1 MKSDIEIAMEAILE
15 PIKDVVK
22 KVNFDMIYMF
32 CYSVRKGTRAE
43 KMENQIEEKD
53 KVERLER
60 LKSLYEQMI
69 DENNKKKI
77 GKVYKILI
85 EGKSKNNDLKYTG
98 RTIDNKIVIFDAN
111 ERDIGTIRDVKIT
124 ENNLWYLTGEII

>member
-1 MKSDIEIAMEAILE
+1 MLFGCQ
-15 PIKDVVK
+15 
-22 KVNFDMIYMF
+22 N
-32 CYSVRKGTRAE
+32 
-43 KMENQIEEKD
+43 
-53 KVERLER
+53 
-60 LKSLYEQMI
+60 KSLH
-69 DENNKKKI
+69 NKKKI

>member
-1 MKSDIEIAMEAILE
+1 MS
-15 PIKDVVK
+15 
-22 KVNFDMIYMF
+22 
-32 CYSVRKGTRAE
+32 
-43 KMENQIEEKD
+43 
-53 KVERLER
+53 
-60 LKSLYEQMI
+60 
-69 DENNKKKI
+69 ENNKKKI